1 MKEISEGVVMQD
13 ERVKVSALKVVHGL
27 LENCFAFKFEIENK
41 KVVFSGDTIFFP
53 PLIDFA
59 KDADVLV
66 HEVMLKRGIEVL
78 AERLKKLNQI

>member
-1 MKEISEGVVMQD
+1 MQD

-27 LENCFAFKFEIENK
+27 LENCFAFKFETENK

-53 PLIDFA
+53 PPIDFA

-66 HEVMLKRGIEVL
+66 HEVMLKSCLLYTSPSPRDTIRSRMPSS
-78 AERLKKLNQI
+78 A